1 MPAPF
6 RGAPSQARRRPSH
19 STHGVG
25 RKCESRKNTGGVR
38 LENERSSFSG
48 ERRELVPVVQSRPPS
63 TTSFPSFRGPPSLLL
78 WLSSSMNP
86 RSIVDIAWYF
96 PSSATK
102 TALTARLRNSTPC
115 WGLTNTTSGLRSARL
130 ATGVNFCTEPPNI
143 AGTALTCTTTCS
155 CGKRSGVPCC
165 ICFQFL
171 SSDCGCSC
179 TVDLLVRMAE
189 IIVRSELFNV

>member
-6 RGAPSQARRRPSH
+6 RGTPSQARRRPSH

-25 RKCESRKNTGGVR
+25 RKCESRKNTGGIR

-86 RSIVDIAWYF
+86 RSIVDIVWYF

-115 WGLTNTTSGLRSARL
+115 WGVRHHQDSGPRSARPPSSRCRFL
-130 ATGVNFCTEPPNI
+130 HYAAKWAGINSQHRPPNM
-143 AGTALTCTTTCS
+143 AGNMVRTAPPN
-155 CGKRSGVPCC
+155 GKTRSHYH
-165 ICFQFL
+165 L
-171 SSDCGCSC
+171 S
-179 TVDLLVRMAE
+179 M
-189 IIVRSELFNV
+189 